1 MTMRGDA
8 NPVKF
13 MEGYLDAPLGNR
25 LKTRIPYRIARFHM
39 EDGIRVIDEI
49 EVIGPVIIVGLAN
62 PDDDAVALTELAEEM
77 ARDAAKIPDDVKE
90 RHT

>member
-62 PDDDAVALTELAEEM
+62 PDESKELAEEM

-90 RHT
+90 RYT